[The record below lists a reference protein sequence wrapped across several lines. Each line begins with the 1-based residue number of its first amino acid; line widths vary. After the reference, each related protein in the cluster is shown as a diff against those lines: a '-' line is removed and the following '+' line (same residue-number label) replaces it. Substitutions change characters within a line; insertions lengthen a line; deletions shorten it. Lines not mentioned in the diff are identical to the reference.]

1 VENFE
6 IHQGARQEN
15 QMNPKSFR
23 RRGTVAGLALA
34 LIAGGA
40 IGAVGMSQHDRQET
54 TAHITLAS
62 APSPAIANSIS
73 FTNGFA
79 SVVKSTLP
87 AVVNISSTKL
97 VKQRSQEMPFFNDPF
112 FQQFFGPDGQDQGQG
127 QGQGRRFHQQQ
138 PQQPERQMKEYALGS
153 GVIVSPEGYIL
164 TNNHVVEGA
173 TDITVDL
180 SDRRHFT
187 AKLIGTDPLTDVAV
201 IKINADNLT
210 AMPLGHSNTL
220 QVGDFVLAIGDP
232 FGVGESVSM
241 GIVSATGRT
250 NQGIEGNGAYEDF
263 IQTDAA
269 INHGNSGG
277 ALVDVH
283 GELVGINTAI
293 LTGGSE
299 MGGGGEGNAGVG
311 FAVPID
317 LARHVMM
324 QLIEHGKVVR
334 AEIGAHIQGVTPP
347 LAQQFGL
354 PKAEGAIILDT
365 LPGGPA
371 AKAGLKQ
378 GDVILGMN
386 GTEYPDYSEL
396 RNAISMQE
404 PGSTVTLQVMR
415 DGKPMQ
421 VKVTL
426 DTLQPEQAA
435 ANDEEGGNDN
445 GNQGEGNNWQSSGAM
460 SGVSVQNLTPA
471 IAKQMNLGAD
481 TQGVLINQIDDN
493 SDAAGAGL
501 DRGDVITSV
510 NRQPVHNVQ
519 EYRQALSHAGSSV
532 LLTFVQPNS
541 NGVPNY
547 VVVGKGQ

>member
-127 QGQGRRFHQQQ
+127 QGRRFHQQQ

-201 IKINADNLT
+201 IKINAENLT

-220 QVGDFVLAIGDP
+220 QIGDFVLAIGDP

-250 NQGIEGNGAYEDF
+250 NQGIEGRGSYEDF

-283 GELVGINTAI
+283 GALVGINTAI
-293 LTGGSE
+293 LTSGSE

-324 QLIEHGKVVR
+324 QLIENGKVVR
-334 AEIGAHIQGVTPP
+334 AEIGAHIQAVLPEI
-347 LAQQFGL
+347 AKQYDL
-354 PKAEGAIILDT
+354 PKAEGAIIADVV
-365 LPGGPA
+365 PDGPA
-371 AKAGLKQ
+371 AKAGLKH

-386 GTEYPDYSEL
+386 GTEYPDSNEL

-404 PGSTVTLQVMR
+404 PGTTVTLQVMR
-415 DGKPMQ
+415 DGKPIQ

-435 ANDEEGGNDN
+435 ANGEEEGGNDN
-445 GNQGEGNNWQSSGAM
+445 GGSNGDSWNGSGAM

-471 IAKQMNLGAD
+471 IAKQLNLNAGA
-481 TQGVLINQIDDN
+481 QGVLVNQVSDD
-493 SDAAGAGL
+493 SDAAEAGIQ
-501 DRGDVITSV
+501 RGDVITAV
-510 NRQPVHNVQ
+510 NRHAVHNVQ
-519 EYRQALSHAGSSV
+519 EYREAMSHADKGSV
-532 LLTFVQPNS
+532 LLEVITQGSGGSPE
-541 NGVPNY
+541 Y
-547 VVVGKGQ
+547 VVVGNGQ